1 MDGTST
7 QPGTG
12 IGSLAGRAF
21 AAVLFDLDGTLID
34 STPAVERSWRTLA
47 AEHGVELAFGTFHGI
62 PAAQAVPMV
71 LGDGI
76 DDVEVAAA
84 VARLTELEVA
94 DTDGVVAL
102 PGAAAAL
109 ADVPRDRAAIVT
121 SCTEP
126 LADARIGIAGLRP
139 PDVVVTADLTP
150 VGKPDPAPY
159 LLAARL
165 LGVDPAACLV
175 VEDAPAGLLAAR
187 SAGAAT
193 LALGTTYDLAE
204 LDGDGRVA
212 TLADVRFFAA
222 PGGVSVS
229 YVGPG

>member
-7 QPGTG
+7 RPAAGLGT
-12 IGSLAGRAF
+12 LAGRVF
-21 AAVLFDLDGTLID
+21 AAVLFDLDGTLVD

-47 AEHGVELAFGTFHGI
+47 AEHGVVLDFGTFHGI

-71 LGDGI
+71 LGDGV
-76 DDVEVAAA
+76 DHAAA
-84 VARLTELEVA
+84 VARLTELEIA
-94 DTDGVVAL
+94 DNDGVAEL

-109 ADVPRDRAAIVT
+109 ADVPPGRAAIVT
-121 SCTEP
+121 SCTAP
-126 LADARIGIAGLRP
+126 LADVRIGAAGLRA

-150 VGKPDPAPY
+150 LGKPDPAPY

-165 LGVDPAACLV
+165 LGVDPADCLV
-175 VEDAPAGLLAAR
+175 VEDAPAGLLSAR

-204 LDGDGRVA
+204 LDGDGRAA

-229 YVGPG
+229 YVGPE